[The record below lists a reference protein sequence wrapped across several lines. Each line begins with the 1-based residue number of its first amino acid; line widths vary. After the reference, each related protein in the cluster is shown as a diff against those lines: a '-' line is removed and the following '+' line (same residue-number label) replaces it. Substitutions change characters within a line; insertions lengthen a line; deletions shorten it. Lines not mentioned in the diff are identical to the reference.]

1 MSLRKTITALS
12 AATAASLALA
22 ACGSSMPTAAGAKQL
37 TVSLANRANL
47 GAILVDG
54 TGQTLYHYTPDHAND
69 PTCVGGCAKVWP
81 PLTVTSG
88 EVVQGLDHLQ
98 GFGKVKLANGTYQ
111 VTYRGVPLY
120 RYSGDHGGSANGQG
134 IGGIWFVVHSSTQ
147 LTGGSSSNSGTPTT
161 AASSG
166 SAYNYG

>member
-1 MSLRKTITALS
+1 MTLRKAITALS
-12 AATAASLALA
+12 VATAASLALA
-22 ACGSSMPTAAGAKQL
+22 ACGSSMPTAAAAKKL
-37 TVSLANRANL
+37 TVSLANRDNL

-54 TGQTLYHYTPDHAND
+54 KGQTLYHYTPDHAND
-69 PTCVGGCAKVWP
+69 PTCVGGCAAVWP
-81 PLTVTSG
+81 PLTVPSG

-120 RYSGDHGGSANGQG
+120 RYSGDHGSSVNGQG
-134 IGGIWFVVHSSTQ
+134 FGGIWYVVHSSTQ
-147 LTGGSSSNSGTPTT
+147 LTGTSNSNSGTPTT

-166 SAYNYG
+166 GAYNYG